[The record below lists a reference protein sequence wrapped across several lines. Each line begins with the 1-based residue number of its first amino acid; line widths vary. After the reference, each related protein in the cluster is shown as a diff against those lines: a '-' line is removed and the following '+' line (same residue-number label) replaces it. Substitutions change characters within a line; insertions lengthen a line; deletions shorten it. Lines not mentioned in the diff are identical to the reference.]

1 MRLSYIGVFALV
13 VMLTVFHS
21 YDFECQNTFGK
32 PLSCLS
38 VSPLVFF
45 LVVLDIY

>member
-32 PLSCLS
+32 PLLCLS
-38 VSPLVFF
+38 VFSPLVFF
-45 LVVLDIY
+45 LVVLDI